1 MNQFKNTAGLS
12 AEQLA
17 NGTPSDKRMILKSF
31 YKGDKCTISP
41 AKDSNGRYLGINENI
56 PEIKK
61 LEMGYVPSPESKIK
75 LTDDLEI
82 DLNNETWAK
91 DWEWMKHCQEISDTF
106 EKGQG
111 SPGCYFYIFRPGT
124 ESAKKVV
131 EAENR
136 MKLVNYILTDS
147 PENLYNRVSILGM
160 DMTGSVISDVKEYL
174 LAMAET
180 EPEKIKA
187 VYESKTF
194 SLELLFMHATQK
206 NVIEKRGG
214 VYVFGEI
221 LLGVEKK
228 AVIAFFA
235 NTNNTGTTR
244 TIEAMT
250 YGNQNKQANPLE
262 HEAAQG
268 TDDLDAEEALGED
281 ASPVHEDGIKAS
293 TLDESEDL
301 TPQQKAAITRKN
313 NLVNKK

>member
-1 MNQFKNTAGLS
+1 MNQFKNTAGMT

-17 NGTPSDKRMILKSF
+17 NGTPSDKKMILKSF

-41 AKDSNGRYLGINENI
+41 AKDANGRYLGINENI

-61 LEMGYVPSPESKIK
+61 LEMGYVPSAESKIK
-75 LTDDLEI
+75 LTDDLEV

-91 DWEWMKHCQEISDTF
+91 DWEWMQHCQEIADTF

-111 SPGCYFYIFRPGT
+111 TPGCYFYIFRPGT
-124 ESAKKVV
+124 SSAKKVAD
-131 EAENR
+131 AENKV
-136 MKLVNYILTDS
+136 KLTNYILTDS

-160 DMTGSVISDVKEYL
+160 DMTGSVITDVKEYL
-174 LAMAET
+174 LGMVET

-194 SLELLFMHATQK
+194 SLELLFMHAEQK

-235 NTNNTGTTR
+235 NNNNVGTTK

-250 YGNQNKQANPLE
+250 YGNQNKKSNPLE

-268 TDDLDAEEALGED
+268 TDDVETEEALGGD
-281 ASPVHEDGIKAS
+281 ISPVHDDGIKS
-293 TLDESEDL
+293 TTLDQQEDL
-301 TPQQKAAITRKN
+301 TPQQKAAITRKKN
-313 NLVNKK
+313 QAKK

>member
-1 MNQFKNTAGLS
+1 
-12 AEQLA
+12 
-17 NGTPSDKRMILKSF
+17 
-31 YKGDKCTISP
+31 
-41 AKDSNGRYLGINENI
+41 
-56 PEIKK
+56 
-61 LEMGYVPSPESKIK
+61 MGYVPSLESKIK
-75 LTDDLEI
+75 LVDDLEI

-124 ESAKKVV
+124 ESAKKVL

-136 MKLVNYILTDS
+136 VKLTNYILTDS

-174 LAMAET
+174 LGIAET

-194 SLELLFMHATQK
+194 SLELLFMHAVQK

-268 TDDLDAEEALGED
+268 TDDVDAEEAFGED
-281 ASPVHEDGIKAS
+281 ASPVNEDSVKATS
-293 TLDESEDL
+293 LDENEDL

-313 NLVNKK
+313 NLANKK